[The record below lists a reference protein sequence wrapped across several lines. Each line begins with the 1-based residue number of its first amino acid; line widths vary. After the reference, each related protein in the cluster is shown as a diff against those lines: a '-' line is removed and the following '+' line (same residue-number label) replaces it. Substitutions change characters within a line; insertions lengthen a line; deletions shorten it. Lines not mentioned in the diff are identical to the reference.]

1 MRTRRS
7 RSPRF
12 ARRSSRCATTIIVT
26 KYGWP
31 GKSLVGEDAA
41 NAAWLLVQHADKDL
55 ALQKDVLAKMEP
67 MAKTEEVSPTDYGY
81 LWDRVAVAEHRPQR
95 YGTQF
100 NEKQEPQPMEDEAHV
115 DERRASI
122 GLPSMAQY
130 REQMRKLY
138 GPPKK

>member
-1 MRTRRS
+1 MHE
-7 RSPRF
+7 
-12 ARRSSRCATTIIVT
+12 IVA

-31 GKSLVGEDAA
+31 GKSLVGEDGA

-55 ALQKDVLAKMEP
+55 SFQKDVLAKMEP
-67 MAKTEEVSPTDYGY
+67 MVKTQEVSAIDFGY

-100 NEKQEPQPMEDEAHV
+100 DEKQEPRPIEDEAHV

-122 GLPSMAQY
+122 GLPSMAEY
-130 REQMRKLY
+130 REQMRKMY

>member
-1 MRTRRS
+1 MHD
-7 RSPRF
+7 
-12 ARRSSRCATTIIVT
+12 IVT

-31 GKSLVGEDAA
+31 GKSLVGEDGA

-55 ALQKDVLAKMEP
+55 AFQKDVLAKMEP

-81 LWDRVAVAEHRPQR
+81 MWDRIAVAEHRPQR

-100 NEKQEPQPMEDEAHV
+100 NDKQEPQPIEDEAHV

-122 GLPSMAQY
+122 GLPSMAEY
-130 REQMRKLY
+130 RAQMRKMY